1 MARTLK
7 TSNNGPE
14 HNSGSNSADSIYARR
29 IIKVE
34 EEIRALKED
43 VKEIYAEAKEADV
56 RVKPIRLAVKLYFD
70 PEHVRVARA
79 ATQDAAEIII
89 HALGGYADTPLGEA
103 AVKSAGK
110 RSRNPQKDI
119 EDAIEDGASFS
130 GSDDPWRPRDQD
142 EPPEAA

>member
-7 TSNNGPE
+7 TSENGPG
-14 HNSGSNSADSIYARR
+14 HNSGGSGSADSIYARR
-29 IIKVE
+29 IIRVE
-34 EEIRALKED
+34 EEIRSLKED

-79 ATQDAAEIII
+79 ATQDEAEIII

-103 AVKSAGK
+103 AIKSDGL
-110 RSRNPQKDI
+110 RLRRLRGHI
-119 EDAIEDGASFS
+119 EEDEESAVHGDP
-130 GSDDPWRPRDQD
+130 GDDRP
-142 EPPEAA
+142 ETF